1 MGSST
6 RTLVVSPDPGL
17 VQQVRTALDTHGVK
31 LTAAST
37 AARAI
42 ALATEKDYALIIA
55 AAELP
60 DGSGYELSGSLKAL
74 EPSPVV
80 LLVGGDRDGKA
91 IARSHKAGADGFLH
105 RPLRSAELIGRLRDL
120 MGATWFAGGGEETSD
135 FVPGV
140 TGVGPTS
147 MIDPGT
153 GVFPS
158 EESGY
163 SVDVLDDSLDG
174 ADGASLGLAGNT
186 EELPA
191 LAIEQF
197 DEQHPVSVPVSADVT
212 AHGLSPVKDR
222 PRTVTPPEGTA
233 PVAALGPDT
242 GKNPPVRSP
251 HAVATEASLDARI
264 SELMAPGGALSVRI
278 EETVATAVSK
288 ALAEALPAIVAVLD
302 AREE

>member
-1 MGSST
+1 MGSSS

-17 VQQVRTALDTHGVK
+17 VQQVRTALGTHG
-31 LTAAST
+31 LTLIAAST

-42 ALATEKDYALIIA
+42 ALASEKDHGLIIA

-60 DGSGYELSGSLKAL
+60 DGSGYELSAALKAL
-74 EPSPVV
+74 DPPPAV

-105 RPLRSAELIGRLRDL
+105 RPVRSAELIGRLRDL
-120 MGATWFAGGGEETSD
+120 MGTGWFAGGGDNTSD
-135 FVPGV
+135 YLPGI
-140 TGVGPTS
+140 TGVSPTS
-147 MIDPGT
+147 MVDPGT

-158 EESGY
+158 EESGF
-163 SVDVLDDSLDG
+163 SLVVEESELGDDH
-174 ADGASLGLAGNT
+174 SLGPVGNT

-197 DEQHPVSVPVSADVT
+197 DEGHHVSVPVSADVT
-212 AHGLSPVKDR
+212 AHGLSPVPDL
-222 PRTVTPPEGTA
+222 PGTVTPPEGTV

-242 GKNPPVRSP
+242 ARRRPVRVP
-251 HAVATEASLDARI
+251 HAVATEGSIDARI
-264 SELMAPGGALSVRI
+264 SELMAPGGALSLRI
-278 EETVATAVSK
+278 EETVATAVNK

-302 AREE
+302 ARDD

>member
-17 VQQVRTALDTHGVK
+17 VQQVRTALDAHGVK
-31 LTAAST
+31 LTSAST

-42 ALATEKDYALIIA
+42 AVATEKEHALIIA

-60 DGSGYELSGSLKAL
+60 DGSGYELSVALKVFD
-74 EPSPVV
+74 PPPVV

-91 IARSHKAGADGFLH
+91 IARSHRAGADGFLH
-105 RPLRSAELIGRLRDL
+105 RPIRAAELIGRLRDL
-120 MGATWFAGGGEETSD
+120 MGTAWFEGGGESSSD
-135 FVPGV
+135 VMAAF
-140 TGVGPTS
+140 TGANATS
-147 MIDPGT
+147 MVDPRT
-153 GVFPS
+153 GVFPP

-163 SVDVLDDSLDG
+163 SVSVMDDSVGGGDG
-174 ADGASLGLAGNT
+174 NSLGQAGNT

-197 DEQHPVSVPVSADVT
+197 DEEHHVSVPVSADVT
-212 AHGLSPVKDR
+212 AHGLSPVQDR
-222 PRTVTPPEGTA
+222 PETVTPPEGTE
-233 PVAALGPDT
+233 PVVALGPQT
-242 GKNPPVRSP
+242 GKTPPVRIP
-251 HAVATEASLDARI
+251 HAVATEASVDARFA
-264 SELMAPGGALSVRI
+264 ELMAPGGALSLRI
-278 EETVATAVSK
+278 EGAVTTAVNK